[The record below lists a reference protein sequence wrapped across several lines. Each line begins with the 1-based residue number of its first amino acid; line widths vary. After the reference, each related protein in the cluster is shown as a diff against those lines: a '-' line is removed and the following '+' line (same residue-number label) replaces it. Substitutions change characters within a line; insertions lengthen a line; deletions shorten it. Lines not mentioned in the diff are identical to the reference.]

1 MTVLSSWKGCDDS
14 SYDSRSEIQS
24 PVLKMHIKKKAGWW
38 ASLPSVLSDS
48 WGTILPRPWAL
59 WKDFM
64 KFSTSPFGIPQ
75 FRTSWQL
82 SSNRQY
88 TPSLQ
93 PVQPRQI
100 WTQCSKESQWRKFSM
115 GEILMEETNRRNGRA
130 KTLNIE
136 KEKKIKKQKFKKCMC
151 KQYHS
156 GECIL
161 LFLDISFYFMFGP
174 LWTRLG
180 NLIWWTVACFLKFI
194 RILLYSN
201 PLLKNLF
208 LALDC
213 PQIQLARFQLHLPSI

>member
-1 MTVLSSWKGCDDS
+1 MEKIQYGRNTHGGNQQEKWK
-14 SYDSRSEIQS
+14 
-24 PVLKMHIKKKAGWW
+24 
-38 ASLPSVLSDS
+38 
-48 WGTILPRPWAL
+48 
-59 WKDFM
+59 
-64 KFSTSPFGIPQ
+64 
-75 FRTSWQL
+75 
-82 SSNRQY
+82 
-88 TPSLQ
+88 
-93 PVQPRQI
+93 
-100 WTQCSKESQWRKFSM
+100 SQNLEYRKR
-115 GEILMEETNRRNGRA
+115 E
-130 KTLNIE
+130 
-136 KEKKIKKQKFKKCMC
+136 KIKKQKFKKCMC